1 MAGIL
6 AASLAENHS
15 IMFPRRF
22 SLLPFL
28 MLISGSVFA
37 GNLKVNLTPTQ
48 AVNAGARWRVDGGTW
63 RTTGTTVKNLT
74 NAVHTVDYNTV
85 SGWVSPE
92 PVTVTL
98 TNNVTTTV
106 NGIYVPPA
114 SLVVTL
120 SPSTGQWRVDGGAWQ
135 NSGTT
140 ATGLTPGVHTVSYN
154 ALANYIT
161 PASESVTLAS
171 GQTTNLSR
179 NYTATSNLT
188 VTLTPSTGSWQV
200 DGGAWQASGTT
211 LTGLTPGAHAIS
223 YNTLANYIAPA
234 NESVTLVSGQ
244 TMNLSRNYTATSN
257 LTITLTPSNA
267 FWQIDGGVWQASG
280 TTFTGLT
287 PGAHAISYKALAN
300 YIAPANENVTLVSG
314 QTTNLS
320 RNYTA
325 TSNLTVTLTPSNAS
339 WQIDG
344 GAWQASGTT
353 LTGLTTGAHA
363 ISYKALA
370 NHIAPGGENVTLVSG
385 QTTSLE
391 RSYTE
396 TSNLSIN
403 LTPSNG
409 TWRVDGGAWQPSGAT
424 LTGLILGP
432 HTVDY
437 SALANYVTPSTETVT
452 LVSGPGTDLT
462 RNYIAT
468 SNLT

>member
-140 ATGLTPGVHTVSYN
+140 ATGLTTGVHTVSYN

-161 PASESVTLAS
+161 
-171 GQTTNLSR
+171 
-179 NYTATSNLT
+179 
-188 VTLTPSTGSWQV
+188 
-200 DGGAWQASGTT
+200 
-211 LTGLTPGAHAIS
+211 
-223 YNTLANYIAPA
+223 
-234 NESVTLVSGQ
+234 
-244 TMNLSRNYTATSN
+244 
-257 LTITLTPSNA
+257 
-267 FWQIDGGVWQASG
+267 
-280 TTFTGLT
+280 
-287 PGAHAISYKALAN
+287 
-300 YIAPANENVTLVSG
+300 PANENVTLVSG